1 MKSASVRKT
10 GIQEWS
16 LQACHSMLTVLNSI
30 FTHVLVCMVSSLT
43 FRNQLFSYTILA
55 YLCTNNCASLLAMI
69 WAFAADSFRVG
80 SRPWTWDY
88 WESWCENSLQTSHL
102 LFSFSFPV
110 SVTNTNHTNTLSR
123 NWWQWTNKMS
133 IEQKGNERR
142 NNKGPYNIIRVL
154 IHVVGFLQFSY
165 SVYYDWNYVV
175 IPLSASTM
183 GSGYGGKLKFLT
195 NWDAVSL
202 QWIMQDLYKEYSNV
216 TNASVLFSHAT
227 LFITYDVYYVVC
239 SIIIK
244 I

>member
-10 GIQEWS
+10 GIREWS
-16 LQACHSMLTVLNSI
+16 LQTCHSMLTVLKSI
-30 FTHVLVCMVSSLT
+30 FTHVLACLVSSIT
-43 FRNQLFSYTILA
+43 FRNPLFSYTILA
-55 YLCTNNCASLLAMI
+55 YLCTDNCTSLPAMI

-102 LFSFSFPV
+102 RFSFSFPV

-123 NWWQWTNKMS
+123 NWWQWANKMS
-133 IEQKGNERR
+133 IEQQGKERR

-154 IHVVGFLQFSY
+154 IHVVGCLQFSY

-195 NWDAVSL
+195 YWDAVSL
-202 QWIMQDLYKEYSNV
+202 QWTMQHLYKE
-216 TNASVLFSHAT
+216 SVM
-227 LFITYDVYYVVC
+227 
-239 SIIIK
+239 
-244 I
+244 